1 MVRYLYLSE
10 FYFIVRIIISASLST
25 LYFCII
31 LKKTKMKEGNNL
43 QKTNKE
49 DVQYLNEF
57 QKDYKD
63 VLELFQKLKHDL
75 DYQKKFGIILS
86 ELIKEKTD
94 FSKELSE
101 YFRYIR
107 YRTDGMGQADKYKMY
122 YLFGMILFVTRSV
135 DSYGNF
141 DLDDTFERMFW
152 DVKDFCINKNVE
164 MPVYQLM
171 GPEEDY
177 DDCDEY
183 YEEVILTELKE
194 FILETALVLK
204 RIEKES
210 DKVYIDFMDLLD
222 YKILFNFKTEE
233 FELLDYKKMIVVDT
247 KNKGIEF
254 SKFCVFNVSD
264 FFYNIGRKYN
274 VSSNFTRFYHVN
286 KNNNVNITDDQA
298 ICIGK
303 FFYLLLLSAT
313 NQDSDEFAVSVTEF
327 LRDNYLESQFKVEM
341 DFLLETIF
349 LKNRNLV
356 KSLVREAQIPN
367 YKTLYIK

>member
-1 MVRYLYLSE
+1 M
-10 FYFIVRIIISASLST
+10 
-25 LYFCII
+25 
-31 LKKTKMKEGNNL
+31 

-57 QKDYKD
+57 QKDYKN
-63 VLELFQKLKHDL
+63 VLELFQKMKCDL
-75 DYQKKFGIILS
+75 NYQKKFGNILS
-86 ELIKEKTD
+86 ELIQDKVD

-107 YRTDGMGQADKYKMY
+107 YRTDGMKQNDKYKMY

-141 DLDDTFERMFW
+141 DLDDTCERMFW
-152 DVKDFCINKNVE
+152 DVKDFCIDKNVE

-177 DDCDEY
+177 DDYDEY

-210 DKVYIDFMDLLD
+210 DKVYIDFIDLLD

-233 FELLDYKKMIVVDT
+233 FELLDDKKMIVVDT

-298 ICIGK
+298 VCIGK

-313 NQDSDEFAVSVTEF
+313 NQDSDEFAVAVTEF
-327 LRDNYLESQFKVEM
+327 LKDNYLESQFKVEM

-349 LKNRNLV
+349 LKNRKLI